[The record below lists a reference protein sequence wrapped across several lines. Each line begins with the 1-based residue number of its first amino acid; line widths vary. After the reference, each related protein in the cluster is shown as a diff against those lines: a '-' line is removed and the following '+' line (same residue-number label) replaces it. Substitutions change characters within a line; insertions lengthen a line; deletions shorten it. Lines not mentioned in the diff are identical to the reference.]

1 MSRWNNGYSAK
12 VNARARIGLTAN
24 GMRKFSISLCHAN
37 PPTPAMTIPAPTSDP
52 VIACV
57 VDTGIRANVAAA
69 AREGGDAFGDI
80 IGSIPECQAENQNEQ
95 HQGNGHVTWEKE
107 GGAFFP

>member
-1 MSRWNNGYSAK
+1 
-12 VNARARIGLTAN
+12 
-24 GMRKFSISLCHAN
+24 
-37 PPTPAMTIPAPTSDP
+37 
-52 VIACV
+52 
-57 VDTGIRANVAAA
+57 VDTGIRTNVAAA